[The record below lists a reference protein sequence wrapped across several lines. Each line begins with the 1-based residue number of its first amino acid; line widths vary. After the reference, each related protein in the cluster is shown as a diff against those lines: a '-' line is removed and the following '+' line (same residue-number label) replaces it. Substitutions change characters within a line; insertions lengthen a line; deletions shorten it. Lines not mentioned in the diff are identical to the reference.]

1 MYGTVNY
8 LNVKK
13 AGDPMATELA
23 IVTGAASGIGRATA
37 IALAEQGT
45 ALALIDQNKEALL
58 TIQERYPQQEIYIY
72 QADISQ
78 AQQLESTFTDIS
90 SKTKRVSFLF
100 ANAGINGTFTS
111 IEQFDH
117 EDWDKTIQTNL
128 KGTFLS
134 VKYTIPLMKEKG
146 GSIVITSSV
155 NGTRVFSN
163 VGMSAYSS
171 SKAALVAF
179 GKMAALELSHYK
191 IRVNIILPGAIHTDI
206 DERTY
211 RHDEVLKDLEFN
223 KKTKPF
229 PTPAGTPEQITET
242 VLFLAS
248 DASKHISGSEI
259 IIDAA
264 QTLL

>member
-1 MYGTVNY
+1 MAE
-8 LNVKK
+8 NV
-13 AGDPMATELA
+13 A
-23 IVTGAASGIGRATA
+23 IITGAAAGIGRATA
-37 IALAEQGT
+37 IALAEKET
-45 ALALIDQNKEALL
+45 PLALIDQNKEKMLA
-58 TIQERYPQQEIYIY
+58 IKKQYPHVDISIY
-72 QADISQ
+72 QADIGD
-78 AQQLESTFTDIS
+78 ARQQETVFRDIS
-90 SKTKRVSFLF
+90 ANHASISFLF

-111 IEQFDH
+111 IEEFSP

-128 KGTFLS
+128 TGTFLS
-134 VKYTIPLMKEKG
+134 IKYAIPLMKQKG

-179 GKMAALELSHYK
+179 GKMAALELSHYH
-191 IRVNIILPGAIHTDI
+191 IRVNILLPGAIQTDI

-211 RHDEVLKDLEFN
+211 RHDETLKDLEFN

-229 PTPAGTPEQITET
+229 PTPAGTPEQVAET

-248 DASKHISGSEI
+248 DASKHISGTEI

-264 QTLL
+264 QTLV